1 MEINMKFGIDMSLK
15 QALMFEESRAVLE
28 THMPDVVKMAGSQ
41 PMAMNL
47 SIRKLAQYTGLIDS
61 VKLQTIDEGL
71 QKINENGPVI
81 SAEEA
86 EKIVRYKEIAQQAAK
101 RPRPA
106 RGEKQNAIYPG
117 RPWIDTCGN
126 RIQAHGGAVF
136 YENGT
141 YYWYGEN
148 KEFTDG
154 KNGIWTWGIRAYASQ
169 DLYNWE
175 DLGLII
181 EPDLEDPDADLFPD
195 KHIDRPHILKCG
207 RTGKYVCWIKLSGNE
222 SHFLVLQADAFT
234 GPYEVV
240 REAYLPFGMQV
251 GDFDM
256 IQSEGRAYLFMDGD
270 HEAVFGI
277 RLSDD
282 FLTAQEIV
290 SRQYEGLQPPFSRE
304 GITLFERG
312 EKKYLLTSGMTGYVP
327 NASDL
332 AVSDSWENAFV
343 SIGDPHVRDETQAS
357 FNSQVSQ
364 VFKLEGKE
372 LYVSVADRWL
382 PDYPM
387 DAARVD
393 MMKRAILAGKE
404 PDKYRITPEEKTE
417 FLKYQTL
424 EKINTSV
431 SDYVWLPV
439 RFEGDKALIEWK
451 DEWRVEDYG

>member
-1 MEINMKFGIDMSLK
+1 M
-15 QALMFEESRAVLE
+15 
-28 THMPDVVKMAGSQ
+28 
-41 PMAMNL
+41 
-47 SIRKLAQYTGLIDS
+47 
-61 VKLQTIDEGL
+61 
-71 QKINENGPVI
+71 
-81 SAEEA
+81 
-86 EKIVRYKEIAQQAAK
+86 
-101 RPRPA
+101 
-106 RGEKQNAIYPG
+106 
-117 RPWIDTCGN
+117 
-126 RIQAHGGAVF
+126 
-136 YENGT
+136 
-141 YYWYGEN
+141 
-148 KEFTDG
+148 
-154 KNGIWTWGIRAYASQ
+154 
-169 DLYNWE
+169 
-175 DLGLII
+175 GLII

-234 GPYEVV
+234 GSYEVI

-256 IQSEGRAYLFMDGD
+256 IQSEGKAYLFMDGD

-282 FLTAQEIV
+282 FLSAQEIV
-290 SRQYEGLQPPFSRE
+290 SKQYEGLQPPFSRE

-312 EKKYLLTSGMTGYVP
+312 DKKYLLTSGMTGYVP

-332 AVSDSWENAFV
+332 AVSDSWENTFV
-343 SIGDPHVRDETQAS
+343 SIGNPHVRDETQAS

-382 PDYPM
+382 SDYPM

-393 MMKRAILAGKE
+393 MMKRAILASRE
-404 PDKYRITPEEKTE
+404 PEKYQITPEEKTE